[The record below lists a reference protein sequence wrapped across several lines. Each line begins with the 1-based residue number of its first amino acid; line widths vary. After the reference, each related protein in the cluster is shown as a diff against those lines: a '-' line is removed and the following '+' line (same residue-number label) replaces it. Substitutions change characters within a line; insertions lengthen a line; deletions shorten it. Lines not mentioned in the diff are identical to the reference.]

1 MDLISDLGTDLAF
14 AFFVEKRFAQRIDST
29 EAVALIGRVKT
40 LLESTPVNNRQA
52 RDADHRGNSARSVA
66 GQ

>member
-14 AFFVEKRFAQRIDST
+14 AFLVEKQFAQRIDST

-40 LLESTPVNNRQA
+40 LLESTPVKTRQSGEA
-52 RDADHRGNSARSVA
+52 FPVNSASSVA